1 MGRAR
6 VRRRRARSARAAGE
20 QNGGFVLRLRML
32 HRVHEEE
39 GIVVISQPAH
49 AWVAGQVAR
58 HWGNEVFGKFEPEED
73 VYIAA
78 ALHDIGY
85 LNWEQAPTLNP
96 ETGLPYSF
104 LELPTDARLAL
115 WRKSIQGMMH
125 YGRYPALL
133 VSLHFTHLCERHRKF
148 ESRREFDLQKK
159 FLHDQDELQRT
170 LVTSL
175 QNDFYYGPWAANENI
190 ERNARLVSV
199 WDWIS
204 LSLCMGFSGERV
216 IENVPCAG
224 GRMSL
229 TMAIQ
234 DGRVVRFNPWP
245 FRSEEPM
252 QIVCEG
258 RHLLN
263 TFTDGE
269 KLREALR
276 GASPV
281 TLKFDLVS
289 SFEMAISA
297 A

>member
-1 MGRAR
+1 M
-6 VRRRRARSARAAGE
+6 
-20 QNGGFVLRLRML
+20 LRFIML
-32 HRVHEEE
+32 HRVHDEE

-49 AWVAGQVAR
+49 AWVAGQFAR
-58 HWGNEVFGKFEPEED
+58 HWGNDTFGRFEPDAD

-96 ETGLPYSF
+96 QTGLPYSF
-104 LELPTDARLAL
+104 LELPTEARLAL
-115 WRKSIQGMMH
+115 WRKSIQKMMR

-133 VSLHFTHLCERHRKF
+133 VSLHFTHLCDRHRKF
-148 ESRREFDLQKK
+148 DSPQEFELEKK
-159 FLHDQDELQRT
+159 FLRDQGERQRA

-175 QNDFYYGPWAANENI
+175 QNDFYYGAWASDENI

-204 LSLCMGFSGERV
+204 LSLCIGFEDERV

-224 GRMSL
+224 GRVNL
-229 TMAIQ
+229 TMSIR
-234 DGRVVRFNPWP
+234 DEHVVRFDPWP
-245 FRSEEPM
+245 FRSEEPL

-258 RHLLN
+258 RHLLK
-263 TFTDGE
+263 TFTDEE
-269 KLREALR
+269 KMREALR
-276 GASPV
+276 AASPV
-281 TLKFDLVS
+281 TLKFDLVP
-289 SFEMAISA
+289 SFELAISA